1 MSVTWTQSSCAGE
14 EDAATEPR
22 WPLPKSLTTAT
33 LLSGHRQDSQT
44 TSRSSHSDAQSS
56 KVHTGADY
64 SWLASTGRPTYEL
77 SPGERLQLEDV
88 CAKIHPSYCGP
99 AILRGTQCEWAG
111 VVLLFSLEQVT
122 RGIPDLLGLQSSCH
136 QSVPGKQVCSHLQ
149 RLAIRPLVVTGGPVR
164 VHLADWGSP
173 QVSAYTS
180 SVSLG
185 VCQLPPSWDSPSAG
199 LPKVALGNMRG
210 LGSSYC
216 CNPFSI
222 SCRNETST
230 VSSAHCVI
238 LTQEFNLVASWFS
251 L

>member
-44 TSRSSHSDAQSS
+44 TSRSSHSDAQRAMSLIPWVRWTEVPARLSHRSPS

-99 AILRGTQCEWAG
+99 AILSSLFRIQAPETTVRPRPWHADTPATCTQEGPPGTSQDMEGQELSCFSEHEVWAG
-111 VVLLFSLEQVT
+111 KGGGACP
-122 RGIPDLLGLQSSCH
+122 R
-136 QSVPGKQVCSHLQ
+136 
-149 RLAIRPLVVTGGPVR
+149 RPLYAQKCTWI
-164 VHLADWGSP
+164 L
-173 QVSAYTS
+173 
-180 SVSLG
+180 SV
-185 VCQLPPSWDSPSAG
+185 
-199 LPKVALGNMRG
+199 
-210 LGSSYC
+210 
-216 CNPFSI
+216 
-222 SCRNETST
+222 
-230 VSSAHCVI
+230 
-238 LTQEFNLVASWFS
+238 
-251 L
+251 